1 MGVVIGREESLGAW
15 LDRCGW
21 PASWSSHPFTLGY
34 TGWRNAE
41 RALVRA
47 DLDAI
52 LEIVGFMTLIVG
64 YDREKRQPGGGDRH
78 AYEWAKSRH
87 QAVDVETFP
96 PPWDVPALEKS
107 AGLVRDGAMVQ
118 RVHAAEWPR
127 GYIAH
132 LHPASRGAAQT
143 AAYADWRG
151 LAVWERP
158 AISNASGPAGGK

>member
-1 MGVVIGREESLGAW
+1 MGEPMTLTEW

-21 PASWSSHPFTLGY
+21 PALWSSHPFTLGY
-34 TGWRNAE
+34 TGWRNAD
-41 RALVRA
+41 RGVVRA

-52 LEIVGFMTLIVG
+52 LEVVGFMTLIVG
-64 YDREKRQPGGGDRH
+64 YDPEKRQPSGGDRH

-87 QAVDVETFP
+87 QTVDVETFP

-118 RVHAAEWPR
+118 RVCAAEFPR

-143 AAYADWRG
+143 AAYAAWRC
-151 LAVWERP
+151 LPVWERP
-158 AISNASGPAGGK
+158 AIVNASKTAGGR